1 MTKLLLVEDEK
12 EFAAAVKDWLT
23 AQGYIIDCAH
33 TGPEA
38 LSCLKT
44 GSYDL
49 VILDLNLPGLSGI
62 DVCRT
67 YRMHGGQA
75 PMIMLTGNKTIDDKE
90 LGFDAGADDYLT
102 KPFQLRELSVRVKA
116 LLKRGGKNLQDD
128 VLVVRDL
135 ELDRKAHR
143 VTRAGKEIDLLP
155 KEFALL
161 EFFMKNP
168 GEVFS
173 ADALIQRIWPSDAE
187 ASPETIRSYMTRIRN
202 KLQVTDDA
210 EQLLVTKHGVGYKLQ
225 P

>member
-23 AQGYIIDCAH
+23 AQGYIIDCAY

-49 VILDLNLPGLSGI
+49 IILDLNLPGLSGV

-67 YRMHGGQA
+67 YRMHGGQT
-75 PMIMLTGNKTIDDKE
+75 PMIMLTGNKTIDDKQ

-116 LLKRGGKNLQDD
+116 LLRRGEKNLQDD

-135 ELDRKAHR
+135 ELDRNAHK
-143 VTRAGKEIDLLP
+143 VTRAGK
-155 KEFALL
+155 ALL
-161 EFFMKNP
+161 RDFAQFIIN
-168 GEVFS
+168 
-173 ADALIQRIWPSDAE
+173 
-187 ASPETIRSYMTRIRN
+187 RSVVR
-202 KLQVTDDA
+202 QD
-210 EQLLVTKHGVGYKLQ
+210 
-225 P
+225 